1 MIVKDSQM
9 LSAVNTVLRSKQRE
23 ANIIY
28 FSHACKVTTAKLSEG
43 I

>member
-1 MIVKDSQM
+1 MIVKDSHCIC
-9 LSAVNTVLRSKQRE
+9 LLRSEQRE

-28 FSHACKVTTAKLSEG
+28 FSHACKVTTAKLNKG